1 MIIEPLLSLSN
12 YNNSY
17 ILNINILLFNILLV
31 ITTST

>member
-1 MIIEPLLSLSN
+1 MIIELLLSLSN